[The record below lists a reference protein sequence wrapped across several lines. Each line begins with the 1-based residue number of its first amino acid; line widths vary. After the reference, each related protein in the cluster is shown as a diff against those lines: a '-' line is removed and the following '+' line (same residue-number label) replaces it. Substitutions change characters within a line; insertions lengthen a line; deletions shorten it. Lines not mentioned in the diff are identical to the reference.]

1 MVCAQTFICLFVV
14 QNTTST
20 LIISSISMKIVFFNF
35 IHTNSS
41 IMKAILL
48 GVFSLFTFALF
59 SQSIKVDSKEYQTL
73 KSQGLITNQ
82 SLINLMNPIYPN
94 IHYAGKAAKS
104 GVCDCLIPLDSTF
117 MLAMPTNDDGFSNI
131 ILLPFNFSFYGTTYD
146 SLYINNNGNISFT
159 TPYNT
164 FTAFPFPDPTFN
176 MIAPFWADVDTRSTN
191 GGNVWYKLS
200 PHSLVIVWDHVGYYP
215 MMEDKLNTFQLVIS
229 DGQDT
234 LVPTGNNVSFCYG
247 DMQWTTGSASGGNN
261 GFNGSPA
268 TVGVNIGNGLD
279 YFQVGQF
286 DTLGT
291 AFDGP
296 YNTIDQVD
304 FLDNQEIYFNLAGST
319 TNIPPLVMSSLIC
332 DTIDV
337 YTGDTLHK
345 SLNAI
350 DFSIGVSTPEI
361 GQVLNTS
368 IQCVSMPSALSYFA
382 VSNGEFTQYDITFD
396 ATSVQPGIYSIE
408 IDVTDN
414 GIPVQTV
421 HKTIPIRVMYDSNLS
436 GLTSLTEEGLVV
448 YPNPTSSILNLDG
461 LLASDKILLM
471 DLQGKLIQSGIQQ
484 SKSLDISTLEKGVYL
499 LRVSREGKHI
509 QTVKIVKD

>member
-1 MVCAQTFICLFVV
+1 MRAL
-14 QNTTST
+14 
-20 LIISSISMKIVFFNF
+20 
-35 IHTNSS
+35 
-41 IMKAILL
+41 LL
-48 GVFSLFTFALF
+48 GIIGLLTFSVT
-59 SQSIKVDSKEYQTL
+59 SQSIRLDSKEYQIL
-73 KSQGLITNQ
+73 KSQGLISNQ
-82 SLINLMNPIYPN
+82 TFINPENSAN
-94 IHYAGKAAKS
+94 NAIHYTGKSEKS

-117 MLAMPTNDDGFSNI
+117 ILAMAPNDDLYSNSI
-131 ILLPFNFSFYGTTYD
+131 YLPFSFNFYGTTYD

-164 FTAFPFPDPTFN
+164 FTAFTFPDPSFN

-191 GGNVWYKLS
+191 GGNVWYKLN
-200 PHSLVIVWDHVGYYP
+200 PHSLVIVWDHVGYFS
-215 MMEDKLNTFQLVIS
+215 MMEDKLNTFQLIIS

-234 LVPTGNNVSFCYG
+234 IVPAGNNVSFCYG
-247 DMQWTTGSASGGNN
+247 DMQWTTGSASGGTN
-261 GFNGSPA
+261 GFSGSPA

-361 GQVLNTS
+361 GQLLSTT
-368 IQCVSMPSALSYFA
+368 IQCSLPSALSYVA
-382 VSNGEFTQYDITFD
+382 IPNGEFTQYDVTFD
-396 ATSVQPGIYSIE
+396 ATNVQPGMYSIE
-408 IDVTDN
+408 MDVTDN
-414 GIPVQTV
+414 GVPAQTV
-421 HKTIPIRVMYDSNLS
+421 HKSIPIRVIYDANLS
-436 GLTSLTEEGLVV
+436 GLSSVMGEGLSV
-448 YPNPTSSILNLDG
+448 YPNPTSSVLHIAG
-461 LLASDKILLM
+461 VQPSDRVQLM
-471 DLQGKLIQSGIQQ
+471 DLQGKLVLSANQGSH
-484 SKSLDISTLEKGVYL
+484 SLDISSLDKGVYL
-499 LRVSREGKHI
+499 LRLQRNGEQI
-509 QTVKIVKD
+509 ETIKILKD

>member
-1 MVCAQTFICLFVV
+1 MRVL
-14 QNTTST
+14 
-20 LIISSISMKIVFFNF
+20 
-35 IHTNSS
+35 
-41 IMKAILL
+41 LL
-48 GVFSLFTFALF
+48 GIIGLFTFTAT
-59 SQSIKVDSKEYQTL
+59 SQTLKVDSKEYESL
-73 KSQGLITNQ
+73 KSQGMITNQ
-82 SLINLMNPIYPN
+82 SLIDLVPSNNPV
-94 IHYAGKAAKS
+94 IHYSGNSTKS

-117 MLAMPTNDDGFSNI
+117 LLAMAPNDDLYSNSI
-131 ILLPFNFSFYGTTYD
+131 YLPFSFSFYGTTYD

-164 FTAFPFPDPTFN
+164 FTAFTFPDPSFN

-191 GGNVWYKLS
+191 GGNVWYKLN
-200 PHSLVIVWDHVGYYP
+200 PHSLVIVWDHVGYFS
-215 MMEDKLNTFQLVIS
+215 MMEDKLNTFQLIIS

-234 LVPTGNNVSFCYG
+234 LVPAGNNVSFCYG
-247 DMQWTTGSASGGNN
+247 DMQWTTGSASGGIN
-261 GFNGSPA
+261 GFSGSPA

-304 FLDNQEIYFNLAGST
+304 FLDNQEIYFNLAGTT

-345 SLNAI
+345 SLNAV

-361 GQVLNTS
+361 GQLLSTT
-368 IQCVSMPSALSYFA
+368 IQCSLPSALSY
-382 VSNGEFTQYDITFD
+382 VETPNGEFTQYDVTFD
-396 ATSVQPGIYSIE
+396 ATNVQPGIYTIE
-408 IDVTDN
+408 MDVTDN
-414 GIPVQTV
+414 GVPAQTV
-421 HKTIPIRVMYDSNLS
+421 HKTIPVRVMYDSNLS
-436 GLTSLTEEGLVV
+436 GLNTLTEEGLVV
-448 YPNPTSSILNLDG
+448 YPNPTSTILNIDG
-461 LLASDKILLM
+461 LHAADNVQLL
-471 DLQGKLIQSGIQQ
+471 DLQGKLILSENQQ

-499 LRVSREGKHI
+499 LRISREGKHI
-509 QTVKIVKD
+509 QTVKILKD

>member
-1 MVCAQTFICLFVV
+1 MR
-14 QNTTST
+14 T
-20 LIISSISMKIVFFNF
+20 L
-35 IHTNSS
+35 
-41 IMKAILL
+41 LL
-48 GVFSLFTFALF
+48 GIIGLFTFTAT
-59 SQSIKVDSKEYQTL
+59 SQTLKVDSKEYESL
-73 KSQGLITNQ
+73 KSQGMITNQ
-82 SLINLMNPIYPN
+82 SLIDLVPSNNPV
-94 IHYAGKAAKS
+94 IHYSGNSTKS

-117 MLAMPTNDDGFSNI
+117 LLAMAPNDDLYSNSI
-131 ILLPFNFSFYGTTYD
+131 YLPFSFSFYGTTYD

-164 FTAFPFPDPTFN
+164 FTAFTFPDPSFN

-191 GGNVWYKLS
+191 GGNVWYKLN
-200 PHSLVIVWDHVGYYP
+200 PHSLVIVWDHVGYFS
-215 MMEDKLNTFQLVIS
+215 MMEDKLNTFQLIIS

-234 LVPTGNNVSFCYG
+234 LVPAGNNVSFCYG
-247 DMQWTTGSASGGNN
+247 DMQWTTGSASGGIN
-261 GFNGSPA
+261 GFSGSPA

-304 FLDNQEIYFNLAGST
+304 FLDNQEIYFNLASST

-350 DFSIGVSTPEI
+350 DFTLGVSTPEI
-361 GQVLNTS
+361 GQLLSTT
-368 IQCVSMPSALSYFA
+368 IQCSLPSALSY
-382 VSNGEFTQYDITFD
+382 VETPNGEFTQYDVTFD
-396 ATSVQPGIYSIE
+396 ATNVQPGIYTIE
-408 IDVTDN
+408 MDVTDN
-414 GIPVQTV
+414 GVPAQTV
-421 HKTIPIRVMYDSNLS
+421 HKTIPVRVMYDSNLS
-436 GLTSLTEEGLVV
+436 GLNTLTEEGLVV
-448 YPNPTSSILNLDG
+448 YPNPTSTILNIDG
-461 LLASDKILLM
+461 LHAADNVQLL
-471 DLQGKLIQSGIQQ
+471 DLQGKLILSENQQ

-499 LRVSREGKHI
+499 LRISREGKHI
-509 QTVKIVKD
+509 QTVKILKD

>member
-1 MVCAQTFICLFVV
+1 MR
-14 QNTTST
+14 T
-20 LIISSISMKIVFFNF
+20 L
-35 IHTNSS
+35 
-41 IMKAILL
+41 LL
-48 GVFSLFTFALF
+48 GIIGLFTFTAT
-59 SQSIKVDSKEYQTL
+59 SQTLKVDSKEYESL
-73 KSQGLITNQ
+73 KSQGMITNQ
-82 SLINLMNPIYPN
+82 SLIDLVPSNNPV
-94 IHYAGKAAKS
+94 IHYSGNSTKS

-117 MLAMPTNDDGFSNI
+117 MLAMAPNDDFYSNSI
-131 ILLPFNFSFYGTTYD
+131 YLPFSFSFYGTTYD

-159 TPYNT
+159 NPYNN
-164 FTAFPFPDPTFN
+164 FTAFAFPDPSFN

-191 GGNVWYKLS
+191 GGNVWYKLN
-200 PHSLVIVWDHVGYYP
+200 PHSLVIVWDHVGYFS
-215 MMEDKLNTFQLVIS
+215 MMEDKLNTFQLIIS

-234 LVPTGNNVSFCYG
+234 IVPTGNNVSFCYG
-247 DMQWTTGSASGGNN
+247 DMQWTTGSASGGIN

-291 AFDGP
+291 SFDGP

-361 GQVLNTS
+361 GQLLSTT
-368 IQCVSMPSALSYFA
+368 IQCSLPSALSY
-382 VSNGEFTQYDITFD
+382 VETPNGEFTQYDVTFD
-396 ATSVQPGIYSIE
+396 ATSVQPGMYSIE
-408 IDVTDN
+408 MDVTDN
-414 GIPVQTV
+414 GVPAQTV
-421 HKTIPIRVMYDSNLS
+421 HKTIPVRVMYDSNLS
-436 GLTSLTEEGLVV
+436 GLNTLTEEGLVV
-448 YPNPTSSILNLDG
+448 YPNPTSTILNIDG
-461 LLASDKILLM
+461 LHAADNVQLL
-471 DLQGKLIQSGIQQ
+471 DLQGKLILSENQQ

-499 LRVSREGKHI
+499 LRISREGKHI
-509 QTVKIVKD
+509 QTVKILKD

>member
-1 MVCAQTFICLFVV
+1 MR
-14 QNTTST
+14 T
-20 LIISSISMKIVFFNF
+20 L
-35 IHTNSS
+35 
-41 IMKAILL
+41 LL
-48 GVFSLFTFALF
+48 GIIGLFTFTAT
-59 SQSIKVDSKEYQTL
+59 SQTLKVDSKEYESL
-73 KSQGLITNQ
+73 KSQGMITNQ
-82 SLINLMNPIYPN
+82 SLIDLVPSNNPV
-94 IHYAGKAAKS
+94 IHYSGNSTKS

-117 MLAMPTNDDGFSNI
+117 LLAMAPNDDLYSNSI
-131 ILLPFNFSFYGTTYD
+131 YLPFSFSFYGTTYD

-164 FTAFPFPDPTFN
+164 FTAFTFPDPSFN

-191 GGNVWYKLS
+191 GGNVWYKLN
-200 PHSLVIVWDHVGYYP
+200 PHSLVIVWDHVGYFS
-215 MMEDKLNTFQLVIS
+215 MMEDKLNTFQLIIS

-234 LVPTGNNVSFCYG
+234 LVPAGNNVSFCYG
-247 DMQWTTGSASGGNN
+247 DMQWTTGSASGGIN
-261 GFNGSPA
+261 GFSGSPA

-304 FLDNQEIYFNLAGST
+304 FLDNQEIYFNLAGTT

-345 SLNAI
+345 SLNAV

-361 GQVLNTS
+361 GQLLSTT
-368 IQCVSMPSALSYFA
+368 IQCSLPSALSY
-382 VSNGEFTQYDITFD
+382 VETPNGEFTQYDVTFD
-396 ATSVQPGIYSIE
+396 ATNVQPGIYTIE
-408 IDVTDN
+408 MDVTDN
-414 GIPVQTV
+414 GVPAQTV
-421 HKTIPIRVMYDSNLS
+421 HKTIPVRVMYDSNLS
-436 GLTSLTEEGLVV
+436 GLNTLTEEGLVV
-448 YPNPTSSILNLDG
+448 YPNPTSTILNIDG
-461 LLASDKILLM
+461 LHAADNVQLL
-471 DLQGKLIQSGIQQ
+471 DLQGKLILSENQQ

-499 LRVSREGKHI
+499 LRISREGKHI
-509 QTVKIVKD
+509 QTVKILKD

>member
-1 MVCAQTFICLFVV
+1 MR
-14 QNTTST
+14 T
-20 LIISSISMKIVFFNF
+20 L
-35 IHTNSS
+35 
-41 IMKAILL
+41 LL
-48 GVFSLFTFALF
+48 GIIGLFTFTAT
-59 SQSIKVDSKEYQTL
+59 SQTLKVDSKEYESL
-73 KSQGLITNQ
+73 KSQGMITNQ
-82 SLINLMNPIYPN
+82 SLIDLVPSNNPV
-94 IHYAGKAAKS
+94 IHYSGNSTKS

-117 MLAMPTNDDGFSNI
+117 LLAMAPNDDLYSNSI
-131 ILLPFNFSFYGTTYD
+131 YLPFSFSFYGTTYD

-164 FTAFPFPDPTFN
+164 FTAFTFPDPSFN

-191 GGNVWYKLS
+191 GGNVWYKLN
-200 PHSLVIVWDHVGYYP
+200 PHSLVIVWDHVGYFSI
-215 MMEDKLNTFQLVIS
+215 MEDKLNTFQLIIS

-234 LVPTGNNVSFCYG
+234 LVPAGNNVSFCYG
-247 DMQWTTGSASGGNN
+247 DMQWTTGSASGGIN
-261 GFNGSPA
+261 GFSGSPA

-304 FLDNQEIYFNLAGST
+304 FLDNQEIYFNLAGTT

-345 SLNAI
+345 SLNAV

-361 GQVLNTS
+361 GQLLSTT
-368 IQCVSMPSALSYFA
+368 IQCSLPSALSY
-382 VSNGEFTQYDITFD
+382 VETPNGEFTQYDVTFD
-396 ATSVQPGIYSIE
+396 ATDVQPGIYTIE
-408 IDVTDN
+408 MDVTDN
-414 GIPVQTV
+414 GVPAQTV
-421 HKTIPIRVMYDSNLS
+421 HKTIPVRVMYDSNLS
-436 GLTSLTEEGLVV
+436 GLNTLTEEGLVV
-448 YPNPTSSILNLDG
+448 YPNPTSTILNIDG
-461 LLASDKILLM
+461 LHAADNVQLL
-471 DLQGKLIQSGIQQ
+471 DLQGKLILSENQQ

-499 LRVSREGKHI
+499 LRISREGKHI
-509 QTVKIVKD
+509 QTVKILKD

>member
-1 MVCAQTFICLFVV
+1 MR
-14 QNTTST
+14 T
-20 LIISSISMKIVFFNF
+20 L
-35 IHTNSS
+35 
-41 IMKAILL
+41 LL
-48 GVFSLFTFALF
+48 GIIGLFTFTAT
-59 SQSIKVDSKEYQTL
+59 SQTLKVDSKEYESL
-73 KSQGLITNQ
+73 KSQGMITNQ
-82 SLINLMNPIYPN
+82 SLIDLVPSNNPV
-94 IHYAGKAAKS
+94 IHYSGNSTKS

-117 MLAMPTNDDGFSNI
+117 LLAMAPNDDLYSNSI
-131 ILLPFNFSFYGTTYD
+131 YLPFSFSFYGTTYD

-164 FTAFPFPDPTFN
+164 FTAFTFPDPSFN

-191 GGNVWYKLS
+191 GGNVWYKLN
-200 PHSLVIVWDHVGYYP
+200 PHSLVIVWDHVGYFS
-215 MMEDKLNTFQLVIS
+215 MMEDKLNTFQLIIS

-234 LVPTGNNVSFCYG
+234 IVPAGNNVSFCYG
-247 DMQWTTGSASGGNN
+247 DMQWTTGSASGGIN
-261 GFNGSPA
+261 GFSGSPA

-304 FLDNQEIYFNLAGST
+304 FLDNQEIYFNLAGTT

-345 SLNAI
+345 SLNAV

-361 GQVLNTS
+361 GQLLSTT
-368 IQCVSMPSALSYFA
+368 IQCSLPSALSY
-382 VSNGEFTQYDITFD
+382 VETPNGEFTQYDVTFD
-396 ATSVQPGIYSIE
+396 ATNVQPGIYTIE
-408 IDVTDN
+408 MDVTDN
-414 GIPVQTV
+414 GVPAQTV
-421 HKTIPIRVMYDSNLS
+421 HKTIPVRVMYDSNLS
-436 GLTSLTEEGLVV
+436 GLNTLTEEGLVV
-448 YPNPTSSILNLDG
+448 YPNPTSTILNIDG
-461 LLASDKILLM
+461 LHAADNVQLL
-471 DLQGKLIQSGIQQ
+471 DLQGKLILSENQQ

-499 LRVSREGKHI
+499 LRISREGKHI
-509 QTVKIVKD
+509 QTVKILKD

>member
-1 MVCAQTFICLFVV
+1 
-14 QNTTST
+14 
-20 LIISSISMKIVFFNF
+20 MKPL
-35 IHTNSS
+35 
-41 IMKAILL
+41 LL

-59 SQSIKVDSKEYQTL
+59 SQSIKVDSKEYQSL

-82 SLINLMNPIYPN
+82 SLINLMNPINPN
-94 IHYAGKAAKS
+94 IHYAGKATKT

-117 MLAMPTNDDGFSNI
+117 MLAMAPNDDLYSNSI
-131 ILLPFNFSFYGTTYD
+131 YLPFSFSFYGTTYD

-159 TPYNT
+159 NPYNN
-164 FTAFPFPDPTFN
+164 FTAFPFPDPSFN

-191 GGNVWYKLS
+191 GGNVWYKLN
-200 PHSLVIVWDHVGYYP
+200 PHSLVIVWDHVGYFS
-215 MMEDKLNTFQLVIS
+215 MMEDKLNTFQLIIS

-234 LVPTGNNVSFCYG
+234 IVPTGNNVSFCYG
-247 DMQWTTGSASGGNN
+247 DMQWTTGAASGGIN
-261 GFNGSPA
+261 GFSGSPA

-345 SLNAI
+345 SLNAV
-350 DFSIGVSTPEI
+350 DFTLGVSTPEI
-361 GQVLNTS
+361 GQLLSTT
-368 IQCVSMPSALSYFA
+368 IQCTLPSALSYIA
-382 VSNGEFTQYDITFD
+382 IPNGEFTQYDVTFD
-396 ATSVQPGIYSIE
+396 ATNVQPGIYSIE
-408 IDVTDN
+408 MDVTDN
-414 GIPVQTV
+414 GVPVQTV
-421 HKTIPIRVMYDSNLS
+421 HKTIPVRVIYDVNLS
-436 GLTSLTEEGLVV
+436 GLSSITDLGLTV
-448 YPNPTSSILNLDG
+448 YPNPTTSILNVEGMHTTDIIQLF
-461 LLASDKILLM
+461 
-471 DLQGKLIQSGIQQ
+471 DLQGKLMLTGNLQTNT
-484 SKSLDISTLEKGVYL
+484 LDISTLEKGVYL
-499 LRVSREGKHI
+499 LRITRDGKHV
-509 QTVKIVKD
+509 QTTKILKD

>member
-1 MVCAQTFICLFVV
+1 MR
-14 QNTTST
+14 T
-20 LIISSISMKIVFFNF
+20 L
-35 IHTNSS
+35 
-41 IMKAILL
+41 LL
-48 GVFSLFTFALF
+48 GIIGLFTFTAT
-59 SQSIKVDSKEYQTL
+59 SQTLKVDSKEYESL
-73 KSQGLITNQ
+73 KSQGMITNQ
-82 SLINLMNPIYPN
+82 SLIDLVPSNNPV
-94 IHYAGKAAKS
+94 IHYSGNSTKS

-117 MLAMPTNDDGFSNI
+117 LLAMAPNDDLYSNSI
-131 ILLPFNFSFYGTTYD
+131 YLPFSFSFYGTTYD

-164 FTAFPFPDPTFN
+164 FTAFTFPDPSFN

-191 GGNVWYKLS
+191 GGNVWYKLN
-200 PHSLVIVWDHVGYYP
+200 PHSLVIVWDHVGYFS
-215 MMEDKLNTFQLVIS
+215 MMEDKLNTFQLIIS

-234 LVPTGNNVSFCYG
+234 MVPAGNNVSFCYG
-247 DMQWTTGSASGGNN
+247 DMQWTTGSASGGIN
-261 GFNGSPA
+261 GFSGSPA

-304 FLDNQEIYFNLAGST
+304 FLDNQEIYFNLAGTT

-345 SLNAI
+345 SLNAV

-361 GQVLNTS
+361 GQLLSTT
-368 IQCVSMPSALSYFA
+368 IQCSLPSALSY
-382 VSNGEFTQYDITFD
+382 VETPNGEFTQYDVTFD
-396 ATSVQPGIYSIE
+396 ATNVQPGIYTIE
-408 IDVTDN
+408 MDVTDN
-414 GIPVQTV
+414 GVPAQTV
-421 HKTIPIRVMYDSNLS
+421 HKTIPVRVMYDSNLS
-436 GLTSLTEEGLVV
+436 GLNTLTEEGLVV
-448 YPNPTSSILNLDG
+448 YPNPTSTILNIDG
-461 LLASDKILLM
+461 LHAADNVQLL
-471 DLQGKLIQSGIQQ
+471 DLQGKLILSENQQ

-499 LRVSREGKHI
+499 LRISREGKHI
-509 QTVKIVKD
+509 QTVKILKD

>member
-1 MVCAQTFICLFVV
+1 MFSFLK
-14 QNTTST
+14 N
-20 LIISSISMKIVFFNF
+20 KIVILNRNYS
-35 IHTNSS
+35 NSI
-41 IMKAILL
+41 IMRALLL
-48 GVFSLFTFALF
+48 GIIGLFTFTAT
-59 SQSIKVDSKEYQTL
+59 SQSIKIDSKEYQSL

-82 SLINLMNPIYPN
+82 TILNALNPTN
-94 IHYAGKAAKS
+94 TSIHYTGKSEKS

-117 MLAMPTNDDGFSNI
+117 MLAMAPNDDFYSNSI
-131 ILLPFNFSFYGTTYD
+131 YLPFSFSFYGTTYD

-159 TPYNT
+159 NPYNN
-164 FTAFPFPDPTFN
+164 FTAFAFPDPSFN

-191 GGNVWYKLS
+191 GGNVWYKLN
-200 PHSLVIVWDHVGYYP
+200 PHSLVIVWDHVGYFS
-215 MMEDKLNTFQLVIS
+215 MMEDKLNTFQLIIS

-234 LVPTGNNVSFCYG
+234 IVPTGNNVSFCYG
-247 DMQWTTGSASGGNN
+247 DMQWTTGSASGGIN

-291 AFDGP
+291 SFDGP

-361 GQVLNTS
+361 GQFLSTT
-368 IQCVSMPSALSYFA
+368 IQCSLPSALSYIA
-382 VSNGEFTQYDITFD
+382 IPNGEFTQYDVTFD
-396 ATSVQPGIYSIE
+396 ATSVQPGTYLIE
-408 IDVTDN
+408 MDVTDN
-414 GIPVQTV
+414 GIPAQTV
-421 HKTIPIRVMYDSNLS
+421 HKTIPVRVLYDANLS
-436 GLTSLTEEGLVV
+436 GISNVSKNEIKV
-448 YPNPTSSILNLDG
+448 YPNPSNAFIHLDG
-461 LLASDKILLM
+461 LQFDDRISVY
-471 DLQGKLIQSGIQQ
+471 DLQGKIVKVGEGNTGI
-484 SKSLDISTLEKGVYL
+484 LDIVGLEKGIYFLCVT
-499 LRVSREGKHI
+499 RAGKQI
-509 QTVKIVKD
+509 QTVKIIKE

>member
-1 MVCAQTFICLFVV
+1 MR
-14 QNTTST
+14 T
-20 LIISSISMKIVFFNF
+20 L
-35 IHTNSS
+35 
-41 IMKAILL
+41 LL
-48 GVFSLFTFALF
+48 GIIGLFTFTAT
-59 SQSIKVDSKEYQTL
+59 SQTLNVDSKEYESL
-73 KSQGLITNQ
+73 KSQGMITNQ
-82 SLINLMNPIYPN
+82 SLIDLVPSNNPV
-94 IHYAGKAAKS
+94 IHYSGNSTKS

-117 MLAMPTNDDGFSNI
+117 LLAMAPNDDLYSNSI
-131 ILLPFNFSFYGTTYD
+131 YLPFSFSFYGTTYD

-164 FTAFPFPDPTFN
+164 FTAFTFPDPSFN

-191 GGNVWYKLS
+191 GGNVWYKLN
-200 PHSLVIVWDHVGYYP
+200 PHSLVIVWDHVGYFS
-215 MMEDKLNTFQLVIS
+215 MMEDKLNTFQLIIS

-234 LVPTGNNVSFCYG
+234 LVPAGNNVSFCYG
-247 DMQWTTGSASGGNN
+247 DMQWTTGSASGGIN
-261 GFNGSPA
+261 GFSGSPA

-304 FLDNQEIYFNLAGST
+304 FLDNQEIYFNLAGTT

-345 SLNAI
+345 SLNAV

-361 GQVLNTS
+361 GQLLSTT
-368 IQCVSMPSALSYFA
+368 IQCSLPSALSY
-382 VSNGEFTQYDITFD
+382 VETPNGEFTLYDVTFD
-396 ATSVQPGIYSIE
+396 ATNVQPGIYTIE
-408 IDVTDN
+408 MDVTDN
-414 GIPVQTV
+414 GVPAQTV
-421 HKTIPIRVMYDSNLS
+421 HKTIPVRVMYDSNLS
-436 GLTSLTEEGLVV
+436 GLNTLTEEGLVV
-448 YPNPTSSILNLDG
+448 YPNPTSTILNIDG
-461 LLASDKILLM
+461 LHAADNVQLL
-471 DLQGKLIQSGIQQ
+471 DLQGKLILSENQQ

-499 LRVSREGKHI
+499 LRISREGKHI
-509 QTVKIVKD
+509 QTVKILKD